1 MGVVVS
7 TDRILAIV
15 RFFLVEYETMKR
27 FYSIAIL
34 GTCSI
39 ASLTGC
45 DQVREAVMGQPD
57 PNAPAI
63 QAVGPKGSDVSTQ
76 VVNKP
81 EVQGLPEW
89 DNATGSTIAVAG
101 AQEGV
106 QPSVNPVVQS
116 GGPAF
121 NDSFIEQL
129 SGSKAPQATSGY
141 PSPDVNSGLAVPP
154 ANPAVA
160 PTMSGTIVIKSAFLQ
175 FRNDLDLEV
184 AAPAD
189 GLITEMDAEEGG
201 TIAKDSLI
209 FQLDDRLPKSELAV
223 TMKEHEAAVEKA
235 GDKSE
240 IEYSK
245 ASVGVAEQDYKIT
258 KLLVE
263 KEAATDMELIKKWLE
278 YERAR
283 LGVKVAEVK
292 NNQDLSAVGVAEAK
306 KGAAGVQIEMRRILS
321 PFEGI
326 VAEKKKEK
334 HDWVR
339 AGEVIMR
346 LISME
351 QLRAVGQVNVSQLNK
366 APHELLNAPA
376 VVKIEVFP
384 GSIESV
390 ETKVGYVSPVMQSS
404 GGYKIW
410 VQIPNKQA
418 NGQWVYRE
426 GMPATIEISSR

>member
-1 MGVVVS
+1 
-7 TDRILAIV
+7 
-15 RFFLVEYETMKR
+15 MKR
-27 FYSIAIL
+27 FFTIAIL

-39 ASLTGC
+39 ASFTGC

-63 QAVGPKGSDVSTQ
+63 QAVGPDGSDASTQ

-81 EVQGLPEW
+81 EVPGLPEW
-89 DNATGSTIAVAG
+89 EKTNGSSVAVAG
-101 AQEGV
+101 AQEGI
-106 QPSVNPVVQS
+106 QPLSNLVVQS
-116 GGPAF
+116 GGPTLS
-121 NDSFIEQL
+121 DSFLNQF
-129 SGSKAPQATSGY
+129 SGSNTPQATPGY
-141 PSPDVNSGLAVPP
+141 PTPDVNSGLAVPP

-160 PTMSGTIVIKSAFLQ
+160 PSMSGTIVIKAVLQ
-175 FRNDLDLEV
+175 FRNELDLDV

-189 GLITEMDAEEGG
+189 GLITEMDVEEGG
-201 TIAKDSLI
+201 TIAKDALI

-223 TMKEHEAAVEKA
+223 TTKEHEAAIEKA

-258 KLLVE
+258 KLLVD

-292 NNQDLSAVGVAEAK
+292 NNQDVSAVDIAEAK

-351 QLRAVGQVNVSQLNK
+351 QLRSVGQVNVNQLNK

-404 GGYKIW
+404 GSYKVW
-410 VQIPNKQA
+410 VQIPNRQA